1 MNEPTGNFKH
11 WLAFYVRPRHEK
23 TVAERLRGNGTEVF
37 CPLVC
42 MKVRWSDRWKKVHKP
57 LINGYVFVRLTDA
70 ERRHVVK
77 DPGILS
83 TVFWNGRPA
92 LIRDEEIEIM
102 RLLLRDGENVKLEPI
117 HPGDRVKVTEGGNSL
132 GIEGLEGLVVQ
143 VKGNQISLRIESL
156 QAQLTMT
163 VTRQILTRYKNK
175 MVGR

>member
-23 TVAERLRGNGTEVF
+23 TVAERLRENGIEVF

-57 LINGYVFVRLTDA
+57 LINGYVFACLTEA
-70 ERRHVVK
+70 ERRHVIE

-102 RLLLRDGENVKLEPI
+102 RLLLREGENVKMEPI
-117 HPGDRVKVTEGGNSL
+117 QPGDQVKVTEGGNVL
-132 GIEGLEGLVVQ
+132 GIEGLEGFVMR
-143 VKGNQISLRIESL
+143 VKGNQISLRVESL
-156 QAQLTMT
+156 HTQLSVT
-163 VTRQILTRYKNK
+163 VSRHILTHYN
-175 MVGR
+175 MVGK